1 MNNTQIEIPDIRIR
15 NVDPETQR
23 ILLAE
28 QAKQKEKRGINQF
41 SLSSTIKLIVRE
53 WEKCKERK

>member
-1 MNNTQIEIPDIRIR
+1 MSNTQIEIPDIRIR